1 MLVLGSPKAGRSTLC
16 RFVSGGAAAACVV
29 TASACG
35 MRRSAGHVA
44 KRASCWHV
52 YEECVKVAECVRA
65 VGCLYDVVVVDGLAA
80 WVACLVALGFNAML
94 EVDKLLMALKAATA
108 KVVVVSTLELASN
121 SSLAARSYNDLLSVA
136 NQQLARKLA
145 RVYLLVCG
153 LKLRLK

>member
-1 MLVLGSPKAGRSTLC
+1 
-16 RFVSGGAAAACVV
+16 
-29 TASACG
+29 
-35 MRRSAGHVA
+35 
-44 KRASCWHV
+44 
-52 YEECVKVAECVRA
+52 
-65 VGCLYDVVVVDGLAA
+65 
-80 WVACLVALGFNAML
+80 ML

-121 SSLAARSYNDLLSVA
+121 SSLAARSYNDLLSAA